1 MQISS
6 KIILPLPI
14 YFNLKHKII
23 LICGHNQCKILLIY
37 FPIPQMYFN
46 QIHISKHNN
55 TKLLH
60 NKIYSNNL
68 NNNNRIY
75 SNNHNRCK
83 IPSHNHNN
91 KWIYS
96 NHNNNQIYLIINLE
110 TYSLNH
116 NSQPIYFNSLS
127 KQDILWWIIITI
139 CGCKDQWIQWWWQ
152 SIIHKCSNQPQFK
165 WLKNQLRPFS
175 IMQVWWPESIK
186 GM

>member
-1 MQISS
+1 MVIKITHKQTMYFSKTIHRIIIKILCMDHKGIPKLMQISS

-91 KWIYS
+91 K
-96 NHNNNQIYLIINLE
+96 
-110 TYSLNH
+110 
-116 NSQPIYFNSLS
+116 
-127 KQDILWWIIITI
+127 
-139 CGCKDQWIQWWWQ
+139 
-152 SIIHKCSNQPQFK
+152 
-165 WLKNQLRPFS
+165 
-175 IMQVWWPESIK
+175 
-186 GM
+186 